1 MRIRADRYLSVAPP
15 QKGFF
20 FVIAALT
27 ILFLSLM
34 GPDGRAAE
42 DAESRLKVA
51 FLFNFAKF
59 VTWPEPEFSTQL
71 SIMMCISGESGLGD
85 ALNALKGKTAQGRE
99 VVVKRDVK
107 LEQIPYCHIVYVS
120 SSEKPRISKILT
132 EAGKGVLT
140 VSDLPAFTDAG
151 GIIGLTV
158 SDNKVG
164 FDVNLEAAQQADL
177 KISAQL
183 LKVARGVRGKA
194 KS

>member
-1 MRIRADRYLSVAPP
+1 MPHGQRREVALEIEIALGAHADIEADRLA
-15 QKGFF
+15 
-20 FVIAALT
+20 
-27 ILFLSLM
+27 
-34 GPDGRAAE
+34 RA
-42 DAESRLKVA
+42 
-51 FLFNFAKF
+51 
-59 VTWPEPEFSTQL
+59 
-71 SIMMCISGESGLGD
+71 MGESGLDD

-107 LEQIPYCHIVYVS
+107 LEQVSYCHIVYVS
-120 SSEKPRISKILT
+120 SSEKARISKILT

-164 FDVNLEAAQQADL
+164 FDVNLAAAQQADL

>member
-1 MRIRADRYLSVAPP
+1 MPKRTIAFSRLL
-15 QKGFF
+15 
-20 FVIAALT
+20 AAL
-27 ILFLSLM
+27 IIAVLSLA
-34 GPDGRAAE
+34 GREALSAE
-42 DAESRLKVA
+42 EAEARLKVA

-59 VTWPEPEFSTQL
+59 VTWPEPEFSAQPT
-71 SIMMCISGESGLGD
+71 ITICISGESGFGD

-107 LEQIPYCHIVYVS
+107 LEQIPYCHIVFVCG
-120 SSEKPRISKILT
+120 SERISKILT

-140 VSDLPAFTDAG
+140 VSDIPAFADAG
-151 GIIGLTV
+151 GIIGLVV

-183 LKVARGVRGKA
+183 LKVARGVRGKT

>member
-1 MRIRADRYLSVAPP
+1 MRVYAATFLTMPRPLTDIRQAFAVLM
-15 QKGFF
+15 
-20 FVIAALT
+20 IAM
-27 ILFLSLM
+27 LSLSSGAVM
-34 GPDGRAAE
+34 AAD
-42 DAESRLKVA
+42 DAEARLKVA

-59 VTWPEPEFSTQL
+59 VTWPEPEFSAQPT
-71 SIMMCISGESGLGD
+71 ITICISGESALGD
-85 ALNALKGKTAQGRE
+85 ALNGLKGKTAQGRD

-107 LEQIPYCHIVYVS
+107 LEQLPFCHIAFIGG
-120 SSEKPRISKILT
+120 SEKDHIAKILSG
-132 EAGKGVLT
+132 AGKGVLT
-140 VSDLPAFTDAG
+140 VSDIPAFVDAG
-151 GIIGLTV
+151 GVIGLSV